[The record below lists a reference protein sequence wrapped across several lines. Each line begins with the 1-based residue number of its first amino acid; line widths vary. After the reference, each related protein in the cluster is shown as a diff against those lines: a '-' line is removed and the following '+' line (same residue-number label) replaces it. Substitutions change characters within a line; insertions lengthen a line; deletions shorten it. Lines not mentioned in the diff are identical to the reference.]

1 MKNLSRGLLLS
12 LAIVFAVSNA
22 ISQKSTGKKVL
33 VTIGDEK
40 VTASEFT
47 KVYEKNNAQTD
58 LYNEDA
64 VREYLD
70 LYINFKLKV
79 LEAEALM
86 MDTVVSFKT
95 ELAGYRDQL
104 AIPYFV
110 DETVNES
117 LLEEAYNHLNKD
129 IRASHI
135 LIMVDENA
143 IPEDTL
149 KAYNKIS
156 KIHKEVTTGKDF
168 AEAAVEYS
176 DDPSARDREAIPNKQ
191 RFRAGN
197 KGDLGYFTVFNMV
210 YPFENAAYNT
220 GINQISPIVRTK
232 YGYHIIKV
240 TDIKDA
246 MGYAEVAHIF
256 VALRPEASTEDSI
269 RKVEKINNIY
279 SKIQDGLSFEDAV
292 AEYSEDRGSI
302 KNQGKLSKFSCN
314 RVVPEFVKIVD
325 NLEIDDVSEPV
336 KTAYGFHI
344 IKLINVEKPG
354 TLEEE
359 STRLKER
366 LTKDQRSRK
375 SEDVVIAKIKIENK
389 FKIYP
394 EAITEII
401 NAIDTSVLNKRFV
414 ADPLIGMTLPVMK
427 LRKEKYTQYD
437 FARFVQ
443 TNQRIQDNIDKDV
456 YLNQLF
462 TNFENEN
469 CINFMDK
476 NLEDQYPEFKEL
488 VQEYHDGI
496 LLFNLT
502 DDKIWTKAVKDTVGL
517 QEYFFNNGDDYNWG
531 ERVNATVYELKDN
544 TVLDKVSLIIE
555 QNDNDGDIAKAL
567 DDDSIR
573 SVQILPDVFEKGDD
587 KYVDMVD
594 WKIGISGPINSDVEE
609 LIVFV
614 KISEIIPP
622 RAKKLDEA
630 RGLVTADYQAFLE
643 KEWIE
648 QLKKKYPVRMN
659 KEVLDL
665 IISDH
670 KN

>member
-220 GINQISPIVRTK
+220 GINEISPIVRTK

-359 STRLKER
+359 SARLKER

-630 RGLVTADYQAFLE
+630 RGHVTADYQAFLE

>member
-1 MKNLSRGLLLS
+1 MKNLSKGLLLA
-12 LAIVFAVSNA
+12 LVMVFVVSNA
-22 ISQKSTGKKVL
+22 ISQKSIGKKVL

-40 VTASEFT
+40 VTANEFT
-47 KVYEKNNAQTD
+47 KVYEKNNTQTD
-58 LYNEDA
+58 LYEADA
-64 VREYLD
+64 VRVYLD

-79 LEAEALM
+79 LEAEALK
-86 MDTVVSFKT
+86 MDTVMSFKK
-95 ELAGYRDQL
+95 ELEGYRDQL
-104 AIPYFV
+104 ALPYFV

-149 KAYNKIS
+149 MAYNKIAE
-156 KIHKEVTTGKDF
+156 IHKEVMSGKDF
-168 AEAAVEYS
+168 AEAAIEYS

-191 RFRAGN
+191 RFRSGN

-210 YPFENAAYNT
+210 YPFENAAYTT
-220 GINQISPIVRTK
+220 GINEISPIVRTK

-256 VALRPEASTEDSI
+256 VALRSEATSEDSL

-279 SKIQDGLSFEDAV
+279 SKIQGGLSFEDAV
-292 AEYSEDRGSI
+292 AEYSEDKGSI

-314 RVVPEFVKIVD
+314 RVVPEFVKVVD
-325 NLEIDDVSEPV
+325 NLEINDISEPV
-336 KTAYGFHI
+336 KTDYGLHI
-344 IKLINVEKPG
+344 IKLINIEKPG

-359 STRLKER
+359 SARLKER

-375 SEDVVIAKIKIENK
+375 SEDVVISNIKKENK

-394 EAITEII
+394 EAITEVIRV
-401 NAIDTSVLNKRFV
+401 IDTSVLKKKFV
-414 ADPLIGMTLPVMK
+414 ADKLIGMNLPVMK

-437 FARFVQ
+437 FAKFVQ
-443 TNQRIQDNIDKDV
+443 KNQRIKDNIDKNV

-462 TNFENEN
+462 IDFENET
-469 CINFMDK
+469 CINLMDK

-502 DDKIWTKAVKDTVGL
+502 DEKIWTKAVKDSIGL
-517 QEYFFNNGDDYNWG
+517 EEYFSNNSDNYNWG
-531 ERVNATVYELKDN
+531 ERVNATVYKLNDHD
-544 TVLDKVSLIIE
+544 VLDRVLQIIKKW
-555 QNDNDGDIAKAL
+555 DNDGDIAKAL
-567 DDDSIR
+567 DDDSIK
-573 SVQILPDVFEKGDD
+573 SVRIMPDVYEKGDD
-587 KYVDMVD
+587 KYVDMAE
-594 WKIGISGPINSDVEE
+594 WKTGISGPMNSDVEE
-609 LIVFV
+609 LTVFV
-614 KISEIIPP
+614 KINEIIHPQP
-622 RAKKLDEA
+622 KRLDEA
-630 RGLVTADYQAFLE
+630 RGLVTADYQSFLE

-648 QLKKKYPVRMN
+648 QLKKKYPVKVN
-659 KEVLDL
+659 EKVLDL
-665 IISDH
+665 IINN

>member
-220 GINQISPIVRTK
+220 GINEISPIVRTK

-359 STRLKER
+359 SARLKER

-401 NAIDTSVLNKRFV
+401 NAIDTSVLNK
-414 ADPLIGMTLPVMK
+414 
-427 LRKEKYTQYD
+427 
-437 FARFVQ
+437 
-443 TNQRIQDNIDKDV
+443 
-456 YLNQLF
+456 
-462 TNFENEN
+462 
-469 CINFMDK
+469 
-476 NLEDQYPEFKEL
+476 
-488 VQEYHDGI
+488 
-496 LLFNLT
+496 
-502 DDKIWTKAVKDTVGL
+502 
-517 QEYFFNNGDDYNWG
+517 
-531 ERVNATVYELKDN
+531 
-544 TVLDKVSLIIE
+544 
-555 QNDNDGDIAKAL
+555 
-567 DDDSIR
+567 
-573 SVQILPDVFEKGDD
+573 
-587 KYVDMVD
+587 
-594 WKIGISGPINSDVEE
+594 
-609 LIVFV
+609 
-614 KISEIIPP
+614 
-622 RAKKLDEA
+622 
-630 RGLVTADYQAFLE
+630 
-643 KEWIE
+643 
-648 QLKKKYPVRMN
+648 
-659 KEVLDL
+659 
-665 IISDH
+665 
-670 KN
+670 

>member
-220 GINQISPIVRTK
+220 GINEISPIVRTK

-302 KNQGKLSKFSCN
+302 KDQGKLSKFSCN

-359 STRLKER
+359 SARLKER

>member
-359 STRLKER
+359 SARLKER

>member
-1 MKNLSRGLLLS
+1 
-12 LAIVFAVSNA
+12 
-22 ISQKSTGKKVL
+22 
-33 VTIGDEK
+33 
-40 VTASEFT
+40 
-47 KVYEKNNAQTD
+47 
-58 LYNEDA
+58 
-64 VREYLD
+64 
-70 LYINFKLKV
+70 
-79 LEAEALM
+79 
-86 MDTVVSFKT
+86 
-95 ELAGYRDQL
+95 
-104 AIPYFV
+104 
-110 DETVNES
+110 
-117 LLEEAYNHLNKD
+117 
-129 IRASHI
+129 
-135 LIMVDENA
+135 
-143 IPEDTL
+143 
-149 KAYNKIS
+149 
-156 KIHKEVTTGKDF
+156 
-168 AEAAVEYS
+168 
-176 DDPSARDREAIPNKQ
+176 
-191 RFRAGN
+191 
-197 KGDLGYFTVFNMV
+197 
-210 YPFENAAYNT
+210 
-220 GINQISPIVRTK
+220 VRTK

-359 STRLKER
+359 SARLKER

>member
-220 GINQISPIVRTK
+220 GINEISPIVRTK

-359 STRLKER
+359 SARLKER

-375 SEDVVIAKIKIENK
+375 SEDVVIAKIKIEN
-389 FKIYP
+389 
-394 EAITEII
+394 
-401 NAIDTSVLNKRFV
+401 
-414 ADPLIGMTLPVMK
+414 M
-427 LRKEKYTQYD
+427 
-437 FARFVQ
+437 
-443 TNQRIQDNIDKDV
+443 
-456 YLNQLF
+456 
-462 TNFENEN
+462 
-469 CINFMDK
+469 
-476 NLEDQYPEFKEL
+476 
-488 VQEYHDGI
+488 
-496 LLFNLT
+496 
-502 DDKIWTKAVKDTVGL
+502 
-517 QEYFFNNGDDYNWG
+517 
-531 ERVNATVYELKDN
+531 
-544 TVLDKVSLIIE
+544 
-555 QNDNDGDIAKAL
+555 
-567 DDDSIR
+567 
-573 SVQILPDVFEKGDD
+573 
-587 KYVDMVD
+587 
-594 WKIGISGPINSDVEE
+594 
-609 LIVFV
+609 
-614 KISEIIPP
+614 
-622 RAKKLDEA
+622 
-630 RGLVTADYQAFLE
+630 
-643 KEWIE
+643 
-648 QLKKKYPVRMN
+648 
-659 KEVLDL
+659 
-665 IISDH
+665 
-670 KN
+670 